1 MTTLDETL
9 TLATAGGRVCP
20 MPDAWNQLYQM
31 LPNTRRQGA
40 GWEPPLP
47 LILSAWHHS
56 SDWQKAER
64 LREHLAWAASHGALP
79 RIHAYLTALPDN
91 AWHVAP

>member
-1 MTTLDETL
+1 
-9 TLATAGGRVCP
+9 

-31 LPNTRRQGA
+31 LPDTRRHGA
-40 GWEPPLP
+40 DWEPPQP
-47 LILSAWHHS
+47 LILGGWHHS

-79 RIHAYLTALPDN
+79 RVHAYLVSLPDD

>member
-1 MTTLDETL
+1 
-9 TLATAGGRVCP
+9 

-31 LPNTRRQGA
+31 LPDTRREGP

-47 LILSAWHHS
+47 LILGGWHHS

-79 RIHAYLTALPDN
+79 RIHAYLAALPDD